1 MIEST
6 VQASAFYKTKEPTTS
21 ILNSEIIK
29 IISGGYILLVNWI
42 HRIKIRGIILV
53 LFILGFDVRKS
64 HGVCMISL
72 TLHVFVCTMEVACW
86 RIRKFCRVVRLGA
99 VKPAKEL

>member
-6 VQASAFYKTKEPTTS
+6 VQAFYKTKKPTTS

-72 TLHVFVCTMEVACW
+72 TCMCLFVLW
-86 RIRKFCRVVRLGA
+86 K
-99 VKPAKEL
+99 